1 MEEDTLSKEYIEFV
15 MTTIANYRKYS
26 DRLTSDLS
34 EVHPQD
40 VQYILANYQSVK
52 LGLLSEVGRRQSAYR
67 QMKRQFNLWWNT
79 CTSVARTELIAN
91 ITKGGKYPAV
101 KDYTLQA
108 EENNKEEYARRQEEL
123 QNAEDK
129 LEFMKSLRD
138 DWGSFQYIL
147 QVLNSNMTS
156 ELRSLS
162 VDRDSGARTRTKRT
176 D

>member
-1 MEEDTLSKEYIEFV
+1 MEEDALSKEYVEFV
-15 MTTIANYRKYS
+15 LATVENYKKYS

-67 QMKRQFNLWWNT
+67 QMKRQFNSWWNT
-79 CTSVARTELIAN
+79 CISTARTELIAN
-91 ITKGGKYPAV
+91 IVKGGKYPAV

-108 EENNKEEYARRQEEL
+108 EENNKLEYAQKQESL

-138 DWGSFQYIL
+138 DWDSFL
-147 QVLNSNMTS
+147 KLLLALNSNMCS

-162 VDRDSGARTRTKRT
+162 VDRHSTNVRQKRVE
-176 D
+176 